1 MLNMASLFDAALAH
15 EAVCKQWVQASG
27 KPIILFGAG
36 MQGKKTLNILRS
48 AGIEPL
54 CFVDETPTKQG
65 SLESGLPIFSLEK
78 SLSIT
83 GNDPTIIV
91 CLFTP
96 KHRYLET
103 KKRITSICDSAIVIP
118 FFSAWL
124 ACLGDAFE
132 CYYLSAP
139 KIESRRLGIYQ
150 KLYSELHDN
159 ESRTTLL
166 DHLRFR
172 FFHDT
177 SILPTPRTSIPFLA
191 HTLSKSNLVYVD
203 CGAYDGDTVQEF
215 IANSKSKFQHIYAL
229 EPDSSNR
236 RKMRVRLQTYPSNLI
251 KKISIIPKAVW
262 KESCDIGFNSAGDM
276 SSLVDNDSNKKIEA
290 ISLDDLLCNV
300 TGPIHI
306 KLDVEGVEIEALH
319 GAKELINLSR
329 PTWAISVYHKP
340 NDLAMAYALL
350 SQSKN
355 QYKFSLRCHGGD
367 GTDLILYAW

>member
-1 MLNMASLFDAALAH
+1 MLNMASLFDATLAH
-15 EAVCKQWVQASG
+15 EAICKQWAQAAV

-48 AGIEPL
+48 VGLEPL
-54 CFVDETPTKQG
+54 CFVDETQAKQG
-65 SLESGLPIFSLEK
+65 SLESGLPVLSLEK
-78 SLSIT
+78 SLLFA

-96 KHRYLET
+96 QHRYLET
-103 KKRITSICDSAIVIP
+103 KKRIASTCDTAIVIP

-139 KIESRRLGIYQ
+139 KNESRRLEIYQ

-159 ESRTTLL
+159 ESRSTLL

-191 HTLSKSNLVYVD
+191 PTLSKRDLVYVD
-203 CGAYDGDTVQEF
+203 CGAYDGDTVQDF
-215 IANSKSKFQHIYAL
+215 IANSKNNFQHIYAL
-229 EPDSSNR
+229 EPDSNNR
-236 RKMRVRLQTYPSNLI
+236 RKMSARFQIYPNDLI
-251 KKISIIPKAVW
+251 KKISIIPKAIW

-276 SSLVDNDSNKKIEA
+276 SSLVDNNSNIKIGA
-290 ISLDDLLCNV
+290 ISLDDLLYNV
-300 TGPIHI
+300 TDPIHI
-306 KLDVEGVEIEALH
+306 KLDVEGVEIEALL
-319 GAKELINLSR
+319 GAKELLNLSR

-340 NDLAMAYALL
+340 NDLAMAYVLL
-350 SQSKN
+350 SQSRNK
-355 QYKFSLRCHGGD
+355 YKFSLRCHGGD
-367 GTDLILYAW
+367 GADLMLYAW